1 MPFDGDRVNNRA
13 VCLPEPYEP
22 NNGGSVFRKALS
34 DAISAAAAYNYTVL
48 LLKIDLRV

>member
-1 MPFDGDRVNNRA
+1 MPFDGERVNNRA

-34 DAISAAAAYNYTVL
+34 DAISAAETHYTTVL